1 MGTCENCKYAGR
13 PPYKSPCSE
22 CITHS
27 KHEPVEVRTNADCIR
42 AMSDEELAR
51 WMIRYQR
58 QIIKETLRTLGTEEH
73 VKVFEEALGEN
84 PDCADVVRWL
94 QQAAEEDKPG

>member
-27 KHEPVEVRTNADCIR
+27 KHEPVEILTNADRVR
-42 AMSDEELAR
+42 AMSDEELAHELADIWDCHNCSEHER
-51 WMIRYQR
+51 LDGHPL
-58 QIIKETLRTLGTEEH
+58 LREEQCDQKCEQH
-73 VKVFEEALGEN
+73 CLEWLKQPAEGE
-84 PDCADVVRWL
+84 
-94 QQAAEEDKPG
+94 